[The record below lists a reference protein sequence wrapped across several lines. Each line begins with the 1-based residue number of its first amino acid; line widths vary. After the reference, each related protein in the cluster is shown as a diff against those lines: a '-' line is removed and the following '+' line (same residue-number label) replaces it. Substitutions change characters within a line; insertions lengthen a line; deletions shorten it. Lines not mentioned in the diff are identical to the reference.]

1 MGHKRNYS
9 VRPFRYEVMAHVPVY
24 SGAMRSLILALMAAI
39 LATGCV
45 PESSTKPVE
54 FLDARSALTVG
65 ALRQPI
71 ELVPNNRSNGP
82 LRLVGRQ
89 HASFAYLGPVEWDRS
104 GQILYGLWVH
114 VAPGAGIELGD
125 IRAAQVL
132 VLQLDDGAVSLT
144 PMDAPQTAHAPY
156 EPIAAWGQTTYFA
169 LDAATLKRMAAS
181 NKLTLDVRAEG
192 GETVN
197 FFPTSDTKSVLAS
210 FIDARGGLTPD

>member
-1 MGHKRNYS
+1 M
-9 VRPFRYEVMAHVPVY
+9 
-24 SGAMRSLILALMAAI
+24 
-39 LATGCV
+39 
-45 PESSTKPVE
+45 E

-144 PMDAPQTAHAPY
+144 PMDAPQTGHAPY

-181 NKLTLDVRAEG
+181 SKLTLDVRAEG

-197 FFPTSDTKSVLAS
+197 FLPTSDTKSVLAS
-210 FIDARGGLTPD
+210 FIDARGGLTARLIGTIFGRAMAVPGRMSPKFTSGLYWLTSHTGKSPCCWAISQSESPFLMV